1 MLPLCVNYNNFLRLR
16 SVQRQVVSSCPRLD
30 VVNLSRPRVSVV
42 GRDDEVRVIGKLA
55 EFIAESS
62 HLKIACIDHV

>member
-1 MLPLCVNYNNFLRLR
+1 MIQLDASALCRLYDNCLRLR

-30 VVNLSRPRVSVV
+30 VINLGRPRVSVV

-62 HLKIACIDHV
+62 H